1 MALTDEVFALNKD
14 EREMAFEELY
24 LIKFG
29 RLAHPQREAARLDV
43 LQKIKDNEDLTTEF
57 LSGILKEADKNDVLK
72 NVVIK
77 GANVVSDAGMAHAL
91 NAFVSKEIIKAT
103 VKGGADQLGRRGAV
117 VVIEQGGGLAAAQGA
132 HAAFN
137 GVKMAGKMGALFPS
151 ISSVIGQS
159 IAEKV
164 TEECGIT
171 NYHAKNCIAV
181 GGAVGGGA
189 AAGFMVGG
197 PPGAAAGAA
206 IGVVSW
212 GIGKTFDA
220 LYTSGLGIKGPKD
233 NMAYIKTGQLKG
245 QICFGTY
252 GSSDTMYWK
261 TYWNEYRKSN
271 CDMFEMSAGQG
282 QEKSF
287 QLCIWD
293 DKNAVVK
300 HFNEVY
306 YRDFIHVGTKEGHI
320 CVAHGKGEKWGSAAG
335 SIDV

>member
-1 MALTDEVFALNKD
+1 MALTDEVFALSKD
-14 EREMAFEELY
+14 EREIAFEELY

-29 RLAHPQREAARLDV
+29 RLAHPAREAARLDV
-43 LQKIKDNEDLTTEF
+43 LQKIKDNKDLASEF
-57 LSGILKEADKNDVLK
+57 LNGILQEADKNDVLK

-91 NAFVSKEIIKAT
+91 NALVSKEIIKAT
-103 VKGGADQLGRRGAV
+103 VKGGVDQLGRRGAV

-137 GVKMAGKMGALFPS
+137 GVKMAGRVGALFPS
-151 ISSVIGQS
+151 ISAVIGQT

-171 NYHAKNCIAV
+171 NYHAKNCIAI

-189 AAGFMVGG
+189 AAGALIGG

-206 IGVVSW
+206 IGAVSW

-220 LYTSGLGIKGPKD
+220 LYTSGLGMKGPSD
-233 NMAYIKTGQLKG
+233 NWAYVKTGKVKG
-245 QICFGTY
+245 KICIGTY
-252 GSSDTMYWK
+252 GPSDTMYWK
-261 TYWNEYRKSN
+261 TYWNEYRESN
-271 CDMFEMSAGQG
+271 CEMFVISAGQG
-282 QEKSF
+282 QAKSF
-287 QLCIWD
+287 QLCVWD
-293 DKNAVVK
+293 EHNHVVK

-306 YRDFIHVGTKEGHI
+306 YRDFIHVGTKDGKI
-320 CVAHGKGEKWGSAAG
+320 CVAHGKGEKWESSAG
-335 SIDV
+335 SIEL